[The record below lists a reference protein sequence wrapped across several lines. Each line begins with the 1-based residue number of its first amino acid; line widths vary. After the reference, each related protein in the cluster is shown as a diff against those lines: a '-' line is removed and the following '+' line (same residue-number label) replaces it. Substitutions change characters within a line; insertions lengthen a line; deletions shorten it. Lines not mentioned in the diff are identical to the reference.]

1 MAELPE
7 SRINERNIT
16 SEMRESF
23 LDYAMSVIVSRA
35 LPDVRDGL
43 KPVHRRI
50 LYGLHEQGMTPDKSY
65 KKSARIVGDVMG
77 KYHPHG
83 DSSIYEAM
91 VRMAQDFSYRYPLI
105 DGQGNFGS
113 MDGDGAAA
121 MRYTEARMSKIT
133 LEMLRDINKDTI
145 DFIDNYDGNER
156 EPAVLPSRFPNLL
169 VNGASGIAVGMATNI
184 PPHNLTEVINGVL
197 SLSYNPDITI
207 AELMEDVQGPDFP
220 TAGIILGKSGIRR
233 AFETGRGSIQMRSRA
248 EIEERGGG
256 RQRIVVTEV
265 PYQVNKA
272 RMIEKIAE
280 LARDKKIE
288 GITDLRDE
296 TSLRTGVRV
305 VIDIRKDAN
314 ASVVLNNLYKQTP
327 LQTSFGVNMIA
338 LVNGRPKLISLK
350 EALEAYLEHQKV
362 VVRRR
367 TEYNLKKA
375 LDRAHILEGLRIALD
390 HIDEIIRVIRE
401 SETDKVAMASLQAQF
416 KLSERQA
423 QAILDM
429 RLRRLTGLERDK
441 IESEYN
447 ELIAYIEEL
456 KEILADEEK
465 LLQIVRNELIDIRER
480 YGDERRSEIQLG
492 GLDDIEDEDLIP
504 EEQIVITLSH
514 NNYIKRLPVSTYRA
528 QHRGGRGVQ
537 GMNTLEEDF
546 VSQLVTLSTHDNVLF
561 FTNKGRVYKLKGYEV
576 PELSRQSK
584 GIPVVNAI
592 ELDND
597 ESISTMIAV
606 KDLESEDDYL
616 VFATLKGRVKRS
628 ALSNFSHI
636 NKNGKIAISFKN
648 DDELIA
654 VRLTDGEQDILIGT
668 SHASLIRFNE
678 TTLRPLGRTAAGVKG
693 ITLREDDKVVG
704 LDVTNAESDEE
715 ILVVTENGYGK
726 RTPVGDYRL
735 SNRGGKGIKTAT
747 ITERNG
753 NIVCITSVTGEEDLM
768 VVTNSGVIIRID
780 VEDISQN
787 GRAAQGVRLI
797 KLGDNQIVST
807 VAKVNDE
814 DEIKEADE
822 STEAIASDVDN
833 DNVSQTDLQGSQ
845 NSENIVEDDAPGN
858 AIHTEVEDEENT
870 SNNDER
876 QEVRQDFMDRVNE
889 DIDNADH
896 GTDEDNE
903 EE

>member
-16 SEMRESF
+16 NEMRESF

-145 DFIDNYDGNER
+145 DFVDNYDGNER

-233 AFETGRGSIQMRSRA
+233 AFETGRGSVQMRARA

-280 LARDKKIE
+280 LARDKKID

-305 VIDIRKDAN
+305 VVDIRKDAN

-338 LVNGRPKLISLK
+338 LVDGRPKLINLK
-350 EALEAYLEHQKV
+350 EALVEYLEHQKI

-375 LDRAHILEGLRIALD
+375 QDRAHILEGLRIALD

-401 SETDKVAMASLQAQF
+401 SDTDKVAMVSLQEQF
-416 KLSERQA
+416 KLTERQA

-456 KEILADEEK
+456 KAILADEEK
-465 LLQIVRNELIDIRER
+465 LLQLVRDELIDVRER
-480 YGDERRSEIQLG
+480 YGDERKTEIQMG
-492 GLDDIEDEDLIP
+492 GLDNIEDEDLIP

-537 GMNTLEEDF
+537 GMQTLEEDF
-546 VSQLVTLSTHDNVLF
+546 VSQLVTLSTHDHVLF

-597 ESISTMIAV
+597 ETISTMIAV
-606 KDLESEDDYL
+606 KDLESEEDYL
-616 VFATLKGRVKRS
+616 VFATLNGIVKRS
-628 ALSNFSHI
+628 ALRNFSHI
-636 NKNGKIAISFKN
+636 NKNGKIAIGFKE

-654 VRLTDGEQDILIGT
+654 VRLTDGEDDVLIGT
-668 SHASLIRFNE
+668 AHGSLIRFNE
-678 TTLRPLGRTAAGVKG
+678 TALRPLGRTAAGVKG
-693 ITLREDDKVVG
+693 ITLREGDSVIG
-704 LDVTNAESDEE
+704 LDVTKAETDDE

-726 RTPVGDYRL
+726 RTPVSEYRL

-753 NIVCITSVTGEEDLM
+753 QVVCITSVEGKEDLM
-768 VVTNSGVIIRID
+768 IVTNAGVIIRIG

-797 KLGDNQIVST
+797 KLNDDQFVST
-807 VAKVNDE
+807 VAKVDE
-814 DEIKEADE
+814 EEKEAEEIELQETENEQIEGSSSDGQQSE
-822 STEAIASDVDN
+822 SV
-833 DNVSQTDLQGSQ
+833 VTDDL
-845 NSENIVEDDAPGN
+845 SEGIV
-858 AIHTEVEDEENT
+858 HTEVEEDTDE
-870 SNNDER
+870 DGR
-876 QEVRQDFMDRVNE
+876 QEVRKDFMDRINE
-889 DIDNADH
+889 DIDNS
-896 GTDEDNE
+896 DNE
-903 EE
+903 DTENEDDE

>member
-814 DEIKEADE
+814 DEIKEADG

>member
-16 SEMRESF
+16 NEMRESF

-145 DFIDNYDGNER
+145 DFVDNYDGNER

-233 AFETGRGSIQMRSRA
+233 AFETGRGSVQMRARA

-280 LARDKKIE
+280 LARDKKID

-305 VIDIRKDAN
+305 VVDIRKDAN

-327 LQTSFGVNMIA
+327 LQTSFGFNMIA
-338 LVNGRPKLISLK
+338 LVDGRPKLINLK
-350 EALEAYLEHQKV
+350 EALVEYLEHQKI

-375 LDRAHILEGLRIALD
+375 QDRAHILEGLRIALD

-401 SETDKVAMASLQAQF
+401 SDTDKVAMISLQEQF
-416 KLSERQA
+416 KLTERQA

-456 KEILADEEK
+456 KAILADEEK
-465 LLQIVRNELIDIRER
+465 LLQLVRDELIDVRER
-480 YGDERRSEIQLG
+480 YGDERKTEIQMG
-492 GLDDIEDEDLIP
+492 GLDNIEDEDLIP

-537 GMNTLEEDF
+537 GMQTLEEDF
-546 VSQLVTLSTHDNVLF
+546 VSQLVTLSTHDHVLF

-597 ESISTMIAV
+597 ETISTMIAV
-606 KDLESEDDYL
+606 KDLESEEDYL
-616 VFATLKGRVKRS
+616 VFATLNGIVKRS
-628 ALSNFSHI
+628 ALRNFSHI
-636 NKNGKIAISFKN
+636 NKNGKIAIGFKE

-654 VRLTDGEQDILIGT
+654 VRLTDGEDDVLIGT
-668 SHASLIRFNE
+668 AHGSLIRFNE
-678 TTLRPLGRTAAGVKG
+678 TALRPLGRTAAGVKG
-693 ITLREDDKVVG
+693 ITLREGDSVIG
-704 LDVTNAESDEE
+704 LDVTKAETDDE

-726 RTPVGDYRL
+726 RTPVSEYRL

-753 NIVCITSVTGEEDLM
+753 QVVCITSVEGKEDLM
-768 VVTNSGVIIRID
+768 IVTNAGVIIRIG

-797 KLGDNQIVST
+797 KLNDDQFVST
-807 VAKVNDE
+807 VAKVDE
-814 DEIKEADE
+814 EEKEAEEIELQETENEQIEGSSSDGQQSE
-822 STEAIASDVDN
+822 SV
-833 DNVSQTDLQGSQ
+833 VTDDL
-845 NSENIVEDDAPGN
+845 SEGIV
-858 AIHTEVEDEENT
+858 HTEVEEDTDE
-870 SNNDER
+870 DGR
-876 QEVRQDFMDRVNE
+876 QEVRKDFMDRINE
-889 DIDNADH
+889 DIDNS
-896 GTDEDNE
+896 DNE
-903 EE
+903 DTENEDDE

>member
-50 LYGLHEQGMTPDKSY
+50 LYGVNEQGMTPDKPY

-121 MRYTEARMSKIT
+121 MRYTEARMTKIT
-133 LEMLRDINKDTI
+133 LEMLKDLNKDTI

-156 EPAVLPSRFPNLL
+156 EPSVLPSRFPNLL

-197 SLSYNPDITI
+197 SLSHNPDITI
-207 AELMEDVQGPDFP
+207 AELMEDIQGPDFP
-220 TAGIILGKSGIRR
+220 TAGLILGKSGIRR
-233 AFETGRGSIQMRSRA
+233 AYETGRGSVQMRARA

-256 RQRIVVTEV
+256 RQRIIVTEI

-338 LVNGRPKLISLK
+338 LVKGRPKLINLK
-350 EALEAYLEHQKV
+350 EALVEYLEHQKI

-367 TEYNLKKA
+367 TIYNLKKA
-375 LDRAHILEGLRIALD
+375 QDRAHILEGLRIALD
-390 HIDEIIRVIRE
+390 NIDEIIRVIRD
-401 SETDKVAMASLQAQF
+401 SDTDKVAMASLQEDF

-429 RLRRLTGLERDK
+429 RLRRLTGLERGK
-441 IESEYN
+441 IEEEYN
-447 ELIAYIEEL
+447 NLIEYIKELEA
-456 KEILADEEK
+456 ILADEEK
-465 LLQIVRNELIDIRER
+465 LLQIVRDELMDVRER
-480 YGDERRSEIQLG
+480 FGDDRLTEIQLG
-492 GLDDIEDEDLIP
+492 GLDNIEDEDLIP

-592 ELDND
+592 ELDSD
-597 ESISTMIAV
+597 EVISTMIAV
-606 KDLESEDDYL
+606 KDLESEEDYL
-616 VFATLKGRVKRS
+616 IFATLKGRVKRS
-628 ALSNFSHI
+628 ALSNFAHI
-636 NKNGKIAISFKN
+636 NRNGKIAISFKN

-654 VRLTDGEQDILIGT
+654 VRLTDGQHDILIGT
-668 SHASLIRFNE
+668 SHASLIRFPE
-678 TTLRPLGRTAAGVKG
+678 DSLRPLGRTAAGVKG
-693 ITLREDDKVVG
+693 ITLREGDKVVG
-704 LDVTNAESDEE
+704 LDVTQSDSDDE

-726 RTPVGDYRL
+726 RTPVNDYRL

-753 NIVCITSVTGEEDLM
+753 NIVCITSVNGQEDLM

-780 VEDISQN
+780 IQDISQN

-797 KLGDNQIVST
+797 KLNDDQFVST
-807 VAKVNDE
+807 VAKVSEE
-814 DEIKEADE
+814 DKAAEEAEDLETDNEALEVAQTEQLTQEE
-822 STEAIASDVDN
+822 SVNETVI
-833 DNVSQTDLQGSQ
+833 
-845 NSENIVEDDAPGN
+845 EDDVPGN
-858 AIHTEVEDEENT
+858 AIHTEDDADEDG
-870 SNNDER
+870 R

-889 DIDNADH
+889 DIDHAD
-896 GTDEDNE
+896 DKE
-903 EE
+903 E